1 MDTKNNRNFTMDL
14 LRVLACFFVIH
25 QHCAETFYGATGHV
39 EIGDDTFFIGF
50 NTSLGRICVPLFAM
64 ISGYFLLPMRGTV
77 SEFFRKRVSR
87 IVLPFLVW
95 NAVYAVFFI
104 FYAGDSPMQALRNFF
119 EIFVTFGAQWSHM
132 WYIYM
137 LLGLYLLTPVIS
149 PWLERA
155 SKRQLRFYLL
165 IWLLTTLLP
174 YLNRYVNPEMWGL
187 CFWNA
192 SPTFYYFTGF
202 VGYYILGYYV
212 RRFGGASAVVSLLLI
227 MAGYI
232 PSVCFFTHDMYCYH
246 EYADLEMS
254 WNFCALNIVLMTY
267 GVFSLFT
274 KIRCEGQSRVGR
286 LLTDFSQRSY
296 GIYLLHMIPLLLIH
310 DWLVQAS
317 PSIFQTVVSSSG
329 YAFHRIFG
337 NVPAVLVAVPV
348 LAVITMLAVYVI
360 ARILGLLPASRKWL
374 GV

>member
-1 MDTKNNRNFTMDL
+1 MNTTKRNFAMDR

-95 NAVYAVFFI
+95 NAVYAIFFI
-104 FYAGDSPMQALRNFF
+104 FFSGDSPADAVRNFF
-119 EIFVTFGAQWSHM
+119 GIFITFGEKWSHM

-149 PWLERA
+149 PWLERCT
-155 SKRQLRFYLL
+155 KRQLHFYLALWL
-165 IWLLTTLLP
+165 ITTLLP
-174 YLNRYVNPEMWGL
+174 YLNRYVNPEMWGA
-187 CFWNA
+187 CFWNV

-202 VGYYILGYYV
+202 VGYYILGYYA
-212 RRFGGASAVVSLLLI
+212 RRFGGAGVWTSLLLI
-227 MAGYI
+227 VFGYI
-232 PSVCFFTHDMYCYH
+232 PSVWFFTHDMYLYT
-246 EYADLEMS
+246 EYADLELG
-254 WNFCALNIVLMTY
+254 WNFCALNVVLMTY
-267 GVFSLFT
+267 GVFSLFS
-274 KIRCEGQSRVGR
+274 KIRWRRQGRVGR
-286 LLTDFSQRSY
+286 LLTDYSQRSY
-296 GIYLLHMIPLLLIH
+296 GIYLLHMIPLLLFH
-310 DWLVQAS
+310 DWMVKVNPTLFQAV
-317 PSIFQTVVSSSG
+317 FG
-329 YAFHRIFG
+329 GDYAYHRVFG
-337 NVPAVLVAVPV
+337 GIPAVLIAVPV
-348 LAVITMLAVYVI
+348 LAVMTFVAVYI
-360 ARILGLLPASRKWL
+360 AARLLGLLPKSRKWL